1 MISARVR
8 NRRGEWFRMR
18 VDVSV
23 GVAQGHRALR
33 VSSGRVKL
41 EFTLTQGRA
50 FADLVHDLLDEE
62 EANA

>member
-1 MISARVR
+1 
-8 NRRGEWFRMR
+8 MR

-23 GVAQGHRALR
+23 GVAQGHRVLR

-41 EFTLTQGRA
+41 EFTLTQARA
-50 FADLVHDLLDEE
+50 LADLVHDLLDEE